1 MESLMPYRI
10 LLAWRNSILVRS
22 SRVLPG
28 KDRFKILAVTLIQIF
43 LSILDLAGVAL
54 VGVLGALAITGVES
68 QKPGGRISS
77 LLQMLGIHDKPLQ
90 TQATI
95 IGLTAAILLIT
106 RSLLSVYF
114 IRKTMFFLSRRAANL
129 SSLLISRLLTR
140 SILEIQ
146 SRTTQ
151 ETIYTLTQG
160 VNTVT
165 LGVMGITISLI
176 SDSALM
182 VVMATGLFLIDPVI
196 AISTFVVFAAIALLL
211 YRLLH
216 LRVRK
221 LGMRDTE
228 LSIRSS
234 EKIME
239 VLLSYRESVVRN
251 RRHYY
256 ANEIGRLRLAQA
268 NANAEMSFIPSISK
282 YIIETT
288 VIVGALA
295 VGYTQ
300 FAFQDAT
307 HAVATLSVF
316 LAAGTRIAPAV
327 LRMQQGTLQLKGA
340 LGSANPTL
348 ALIESLANVTVT
360 EDLNDSLQLDHAG
373 FYGEVVIDSI
383 SLTYPGSI
391 LPAVSN
397 VSLKINVGD
406 SVAFVGASGAGKT
419 SIIDCILGVLRPD
432 SGSITISGMVPLDAI
447 RSWPGAISYVPQDV
461 SIVNGTI
468 KHNVGLGY
476 PEDQVTDELVW
487 HALEKAHISE
497 FIRSLPNQLLT
508 EVGERGAK
516 LSGGQRQRIGIARA
530 LFTNPQLLVLDEAT
544 SALDG
549 ETEVGITDSIGAL
562 KGEVTVILIAHRLST
577 VRDVDTVV
585 YMENGV
591 LVKAGSF
598 DGVRSSVP
606 QFDKQARIMGL

>member
-1 MESLMPYRI
+1 MESLMPHRI
-10 LLAWRNSILVRS
+10 LLDWRNSILVRS

-228 LSIRSS
+228 LSIKSS

-327 LRMQQGTLQLKGA
+327 LRMQQGALQLKGA

-432 SGSITISGMVPLDAI
+432 SGSITISGMAPLDAI